1 MTESNIMRALWMLLG
16 LCLIPAMSRGDVV
29 VYDQNASTTAYFLDT
44 AAEKYG
50 QAFTNSA
57 GNVAVSRVQFF
68 LSKTGTV
75 TGNLVVK
82 IYASTGGAS
91 AYTPTGAAL
100 VNSGTLDASTITA
113 SEVGYT
119 FTGFALSTN
128 LTSGN
133 TYFAVLDTS
142 GLTSTLDNSNKIGVW
157 TNGPFNPTPPPLNG
171 ASQQG
176 SSAWVAEAY
185 EIRGSVVMVP
195 EPGTLLLGGIA
206 AACGGGGA
214 WWRRRRRQAK
224 EVAVADPA
232 A

>member
-29 VYDQNASTTAYFLDT
+29 VYDQNAATTTYELNST
-44 AAEKYG
+44 AEKYG

-57 GNVAVSRVQFF
+57 GNVAVSSVQFF
-68 LSKTGTV
+68 LKRTGAV
-75 TGNLVVK
+75 TGNLVVN
-82 IYASTGGAS
+82 IYASTGVA
-91 AYTPTGAAL
+91 ANYTPDLPGGIK
-100 VNSGTLDASTITA
+100 VFSSNLDASTITDA
-113 SEVGYT
+113 TNGAGYT
-119 FTGFALSTN
+119 FTGFSSSTN
-128 LTSGN
+128 LNSGS
-133 TYFAVLDTS
+133 TYVAVLDTS
-142 GLTSTLDNSNKIGVW
+142 ALNLSGTTFLEVF
-157 TNGPFNPTPPPLNG
+157 TNGPGSPSLNG

-185 EIRGSVVMVP
+185 QIKGSVVMVP
-195 EPGTLLLGGIA
+195 EPGPLLLGGIA